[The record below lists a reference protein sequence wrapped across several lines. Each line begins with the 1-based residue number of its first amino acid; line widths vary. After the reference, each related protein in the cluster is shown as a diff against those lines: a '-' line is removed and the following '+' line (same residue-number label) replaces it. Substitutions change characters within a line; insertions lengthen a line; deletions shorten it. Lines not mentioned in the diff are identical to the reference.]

1 MGKKKRQDEE
11 EILVSRP
18 TDERL
23 QRRKGGYVKNEI
35 VDAVRAEM
43 SNEEYHS
50 QHAGGTVSRSE
61 LQTFAENPADYRDE
75 ILLRTRRRKIS
86 DDMRLGQCLH
96 IFLLEGDDEAALCP
110 GIGEPGCPL
119 SANGSRA
126 GKKWEEWLAE
136 NGPYYLLPKEYDV
149 VRKMADK
156 VRNNDA
162 VKEFLET
169 GGRFNTR
176 HESTILAKHEPT
188 GLRTRCRYDIES
200 VWLFDIKKA
209 GNVTPQKFA
218 SHCADFG
225 YHCQAA
231 FYQDHNQALLGESTT
246 RPFLLI
252 AVKDDGDHRVAVY
265 QMSDEFIQIGRI
277 LNAHRLDLF
286 AMYQSA
292 WETMQR
298 AAKSVGKTCAAEE
311 IWTPATEGTVRV
323 LNPPFKAITQM
334 DWEEDPGEVHE
345 ELEKRVRKYLQK
357 LGV

>member
-1 MGKKKRQDEE
+1 MAKKKIDESDV
-11 EILVSRP
+11 LVPRP
-18 TDERL
+18 TADRL
-23 QRRKGGYVKNEI
+23 QQRKGGYVRNEI
-35 VDAVRAEM
+35 VEAVRAEM
-43 SNEEYHS
+43 TNEEYHS
-50 QHAGGTVSRSE
+50 KHAGGTVSRSE

-96 IFLLEGDDEAALCP
+96 IFLLESEDEAALVP
-110 GIGEPGCPL
+110 EVGSAGCPL
-119 SANGSRA
+119 SASGSRA
-126 GKKWEEWLAE
+126 GKKWEEWLAA
-136 NGPYYLLPKEYDV
+136 NGPYYLLPKEYEV
-149 VRKMADK
+149 VKKMADK
-156 VRNNDA
+156 VRNNEA
-162 VKEFLET
+162 VKDFLEV

-176 HESTILAKHEPT
+176 HESTILAKHAPT

-277 LNAHRLDLF
+277 LNSHRLDLF
-286 AMYQSA
+286 AMYQGA
-292 WETMQR
+292 WEIMQA
-298 AAKSVGKTCAAEE
+298 AAKAAGKTVSAEE
-311 IWTPATEGTVRV
+311 IWSPATEGTVRV
-323 LNPPFKAITQM
+323 LNPPFKAVTQM
-334 DWEEDPGEVHE
+334 EWEEDQEEVHA
-345 ELEKRVRKYLQK
+345 ELEKRVKKFLQK
-357 LGV
+357 MGV